1 MSRSK
6 SAVSPPPRSRR
17 TRAITPALAMA
28 ALAAAVLTSP
38 PPAAAQETGRIT
50 GIAVDART
58 NAPLPQVQVYLPGTQ
73 LGALSSADG
82 RFIILNVPAG
92 THSLRAERLGYGA
105 ITLQVVVRA
114 GEAAT
119 VDLRMEQEIL
129 GLDEIVVTGTAG
141 AARRRE
147 VGNSVARIDLAQVDE
162 PVANVEQLL
171 QSRTPGLVIN
181 ESAGM
186 TGAGAQIR
194 LRGSVSVSQ
203 SNQPLIYIDGIRV
216 KSDAYKKNVPPA
228 DFSGRSGNV
237 TASPLAD
244 INPEDIERIEVIKGA
259 AATTLYGT
267 EAAAG
272 VIQIF
277 TRRGASGAPRWTI
290 QVDQGFNRLR
300 PFSPE
305 GTVDFGTG
313 PDGQPD
319 IYRATPLLNM
329 EPYVRNG
336 WRQSYSI
343 SVAGGGETLQYFVS
357 GNYDDVE
364 GVLPLDTEQKTGVRG
379 NFTFSPLPDLQIAWN
394 TSYTKNSISN
404 TPAGNNAHGLTLNAF
419 RQEQNYFG
427 TGNVD
432 TVRQVLDYDIDTWI
446 DRFITGATLTYSPTA
461 NFNHRLTVG
470 YDVASQ
476 ENRNLRPY
484 GFRAAPN
491 GIISDQRYTNKTL
504 TLDYVGSYRWQLS
517 ENAATTFSFGGQSV
531 SNEEVNTIAKGDDL
545 PGPGV
550 PTVSSAA
557 IRSGFEERLRV
568 VNAGFFGQAL
578 FDFKNRYFLTAGL
591 RVDGNSAFG
600 EALGLQ
606 AYPKVSASYVI
617 SEEAFWP
624 AALGTVKLRAAYGES
639 GRAPGAFDAVK
650 TWDPVGYGTS
660 PAFLP
665 ENLGNPDLGPE
676 RTAEIEVG
684 FDGAFLDNRLSVE
697 FTYYHQKTSD
707 ALFPVRQPPSAGFSL
722 SQLENVGTLKNSG
735 IELAL
740 NGTILDGEVWGWDL
754 GASIYTNHSE
764 ILDLGGASEFAAGG
778 GWNKVGS
785 PVMAARGHMI
795 VNKHEKAD
803 PILVYD
809 TIYGPQAPTLVL
821 GVNTSLRLPFGMDLS
836 ARGEYQTGGWIEDG
850 ASSNALQRAV
860 RWPTCMN
867 AYRHLNA
874 GRPEELTAW
883 ERKMCIQENYENNFL
898 WYPKTFFKLRDVTLR
913 VPVDFAI
920 PRASSAALTLSVRN
934 WFTWKDADFLI
945 FDPEMVGNDGFG
957 EQNTSITEHIPP
969 TASFVAS
976 LRVVF

>member
-1 MSRSK
+1 MSGTK
-6 SAVSPPPRSRR
+6 STSSLHALWCGPFGAAVFAVLLITGNAVVSPRS
-17 TRAITPALAMA
+17 AE
-28 ALAAAVLTSP
+28 
-38 PPAAAQETGRIT
+38 AQEPGRIAGT
-50 GIAVDART
+50 AVDART
-58 NAPLPQVQVYLPGTQ
+58 DAPLSQVQVYLAGTQ
-73 LGALSSADG
+73 RGTVTASNG
-82 RFIILNVPAG
+82 RYLIPNVPAG
-92 THSLRAERLGYGA
+92 TYELRAERLGYRA
-105 ITLQVVVRA
+105 VMQEIVVRP
-114 GEAAT
+114 GEVTT
-119 VDLRMEQEIL
+119 VDLRLDQEVL
-129 GLDEIVVTGTAG
+129 GLDELVVTGTAG

-147 VGNSVARIDLAQVDE
+147 VGNSIGQISLAQVEE
-162 PVANVEQLL
+162 PVANVEHLL
-171 QSRTPGLVIN
+171 QSRVPGLILN

-203 SNQPLIYIDGIRV
+203 SNQPLIYIDGVRV
-216 KSDAYKKNVPPA
+216 KSDAYKKNVPPG
-228 DFSGRSGNV
+228 DFTGRSGNV

-244 INPEDIERIEVIKGA
+244 INPADIERVEVIKGA

-277 TRRGASGAPRWTI
+277 TRRGTSGAPRWTL

-300 PFSPE
+300 PFSPS
-305 GTVDFGTG
+305 GTVDFGTTE
-313 PDGQPD
+313 DGTPD

-336 WRQSYSI
+336 WRQGYAL
-343 SVAGGGETLQYFVS
+343 SVSGGGEGLQYFVS
-357 GNYDDVE
+357 LNHDDVK
-364 GVLPLDTEQKTGVRG
+364 GVLPLDTERRTGVRG
-379 NFTFSPLPDLQIAWN
+379 NFTFTPLPGLQISWN
-394 TSYTKNSISN
+394 TSYSKNAISN

-419 RQEQNYFG
+419 RQEHNDFSNG
-427 TGNVD
+427 HPD
-432 TVRQVLDYDIDTWI
+432 TVRQVLDYEIDTWI
-446 DRFITGATLTYSPTA
+446 DRFITGATLTYSPMA
-461 NFNHRLTVG
+461 NFDHRLTIG
-470 YDVASQ
+470 YDIAAQ

-491 GIISDQRYTNKTL
+491 GIISDQRYTNTML
-504 TLDYVGSYRWQLS
+504 TLDYVGSYRLRLA
-517 ENAATTFSFGGQSV
+517 ERLAATLSFGGQSV
-531 SNEEVNTIAKGDDL
+531 THEEVNTLAKGDDL

-557 IRSGFEERLRV
+557 IRAGFEERLRV

-578 FDFKNRYFLTAGL
+578 LDFNDRYFLTLGM

-600 EALGLQ
+600 ERLGLQ
-606 AYPKVSASYVI
+606 MYPKVSASYVI
-617 SEEAFWP
+617 SEDSFWP
-624 AALGTVKLRAAYGES
+624 EALGSVKLRAAYGQS

-650 TWDPVGYGTS
+650 TWNPAGYGTQ

-684 FDGAFLDNRLSVE
+684 FDGAFFDNRLSAE
-697 FTYYHQKTSD
+697 FTYYHQKTTD

-722 SQLENVGTLKNSG
+722 SQLGNVGSLKNSG
-735 IELAL
+735 VEVAL
-740 NGTILDGEVWGWDL
+740 HGTVLDRATWGWDL

-778 GWNKVGS
+778 GWNRVGS

-795 VNKHEKAD
+795 VNKDEKAD

-809 TIYGPQAPTLVL
+809 TIYGPQQPTFVL
-821 GVNTSLRLPFGMDLS
+821 GLHTSLRLPYGMNLS

-850 ASSNALQRAV
+850 ASANALQRAV
-860 RWPTCMN
+860 RWPTCLN
-867 AYRHLNA
+867 AYRNLNA
-874 GRPEELTAW
+874 GRREELTAW
-883 ERKMCIQENYENNFL
+883 ERKMCIQENYENDFL

-920 PRASSAALTLSVRN
+920 PRAASASLTVSVRN
-934 WFTWKDADFLI
+934 WYTWKHRDFLI

-957 EQNTSITEHIPP
+957 SQNTAITEHIPP
-969 TASFVAS
+969 TASMVAS
-976 LRVVF
+976 IRVVF